1 MIFVGFVNFPN
12 CFLNILIF
20 VMLRAVFWFYST
32 TFFNNV
38 NIMLIQSFCKLPF
51 AGYNLIFFS
60 KCNIAVL

>member
-1 MIFVGFVNFPN
+1 MVFVGFVNFPN

-20 VMLRAVFWFYST
+20 VMLGAVFWFYST

-51 AGYNLIFFS
+51 ASYNLIFFN